1 MENYTTKKHVV
12 YYLLAALCLV
22 GLTYASLFWGTI
34 SINPLGQ
41 MTEVEKTIFFS
52 LRLPRTLQAIA
63 AGIGLSL
70 CGAVLQTL
78 LRNSLADPYII
89 GTSSGAALGSI
100 IALLAGVGRFYHH
113 WPFAF
118 LFALGAL
125 GVVYRLALIHG
136 KIHGENLLLSGV
148 IVNTFCS
155 GLITLLLFL
164 HRKELYEIMFW
175 IMGNLGQASL
185 LSSIIVLAATLVVSV
200 ILILTA
206 EPLNIFTLGDE
217 KAVTLGISVEKM
229 KKGLLIL
236 VSLQTAL
243 IVSFCGTIGF
253 VGLIVPHFTRR
264 LIGPHHKNL
273 LCLSAIIGASFLLLS
288 DIIARTVVSPME
300 LPIGVIT
307 ALCGA
312 PYFLYI
318 FYRKKILSFIE

>member
-1 MENYTTKKHVV
+1 MTRKHVF
-12 YYLLAALCLV
+12 YYFLGSLCFV
-22 GLTYASLFWGTI
+22 SLTYASLFWGTI
-34 SINPLGQ
+34 SIHPLSQ

-100 IALLAGVGRFYHH
+100 VALLAGIGKFSYH

-125 GVVYRLALIHG
+125 AVVYRLALIHG

-175 IMGNLGQASL
+175 LMGNLGQASL
-185 LSSIIVLAATLVVSV
+185 SSSVIILLLTIVVSS
-200 ILILTA
+200 ILILAAHT
-206 EPLNIFTLGDE
+206 LNIFTLGDE
-217 KAVTLGISVEKM
+217 KAITLGVPVEKM
-229 KKGLLIL
+229 KKGLLVL

-243 IVSFCGTIGF
+243 IVSLCGTIGF

-264 LIGPHHKNL
+264 LVGPHHKNL

-288 DIIARTVVSPME
+288 DVIARTIVSPME